1 MRVLHTAD
9 WHFGKTLEGR
19 SRLPEQREFVDELCA
34 LCDEQE
40 VDLIL
45 LAGDA
50 YQTYNPSAEAEELF
64 YEALDRLS
72 DHGRRG
78 IVVIAGNHD
87 SPDRLAAPSALADR
101 LGITLVGLPN
111 TPLQPTRQPEQD
123 RHQERV
129 QRVAAGPSWVEL
141 KLPGCA
147 ETCVI
152 AALPYPSES
161 RLNELLSETL
171 DEEKIKASY
180 NDRVRSMFA
189 ELASHFREDTINL
202 AMSHLYVH
210 GGTPSDSEQDIAFG
224 GAYLVDPSV
233 FPEGAQYVALGHLHR
248 PQWVGGAKAPTRYAG
263 SPLAYSFSEA
273 GYSKSVTLLDV
284 VPGKP
289 AEIRELP
296 LSCGKPLVRWVAKK
310 GMEEVLDWI
319 AQGRDANALIDLEV
333 YVSSVD
339 LLMDHR
345 DLRKLRPDLI
355 SVRMILASAQ
365 ERPATE
371 SVSELPVD
379 EQFRRFYAK
388 ERGTDADDRLVK
400 TFLQLLREYE
410 DDASQGGEAE

>member
-19 SRLPEQREFVDELCA
+19 SRLPEQREFVDELCT
-34 LCDEQE
+34 LCDEEQ

-50 YQTYNPSAEAEELF
+50 YQTYNPSAEAEELL
-64 YEALDRLS
+64 YDALDRLS

-87 SPDRLAAPSALADR
+87 SPDRLSAPSALADR

-111 TPLQPTRQPEQD
+111 APLQPSSHLAEG
-123 RHQERV
+123 RV
-129 QRVAAGPSWVEL
+129 HRIAAGPSWVEL
-141 KLPGCA
+141 KLPACD

-161 RLNELLSETL
+161 RLNELLSETM
-171 DEEKIKASY
+171 DEERIQASY
-180 NDRVRSMFA
+180 NDRVRSIFV
-189 ELASHFREDTINL
+189 ELSRHFREDTVNL

-233 FPEGAQYVALGHLHR
+233 FPETAQYVALGHLHR

-263 SPLAYSFSEA
+263 SPLAYSFSET

-284 VPGKP
+284 LPGKP
-289 AEIRELP
+289 AEVREVP
-296 LSCGKPLVRWVAKK
+296 LACGKPLVRWVAKK
-310 GMEEVLDWI
+310 GMEEVLGWI

-333 YVSSVD
+333 YVSSAD
-339 LLMDHR
+339 LLMDHK

-355 SVRMILASAQ
+355 SVRVILASAE
-365 ERPATE
+365 ERNVSE

-388 ERGTDADDRLVK
+388 ERGTEADERLVK
-400 TFLQLLREYE
+400 TFLQLLEEYE
-410 DDASQGGEAE
+410 DDSSQGSDVG